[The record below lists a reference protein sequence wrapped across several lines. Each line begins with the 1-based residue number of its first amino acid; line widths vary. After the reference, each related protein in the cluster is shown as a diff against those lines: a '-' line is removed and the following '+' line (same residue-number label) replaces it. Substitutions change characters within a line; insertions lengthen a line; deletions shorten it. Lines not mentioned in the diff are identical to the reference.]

1 MSAAKAVPTA
11 LLANVTAMTA
21 TVLKNMRSGFI
32 KYLSTGVNG
41 TGQTLGV
48 DDDNSVTVRPR
59 PPRCRPH
66 GADSSQFLSPICH
79 EAGTQCRPGPRYDPP
94 PCFRFPVYNFPVPGS
109 TTCAMAPVWP
119 QSTSAPTVF
128 AWNSRAMQLSTYNGW
143 STSRRPSSSATH
155 STK

>member
-41 TGQTLGV
+41 TGQTLGA
-48 DDDNSVTVRPR
+48 DDDNSVTVGPR
-59 PPRCRPH
+59 PPRRRPH
-66 GADSSQFLSPICH
+66 GADSSPILSPICH
-79 EAGTQCRPGPRYDPP
+79 EAGTQCRPGPRYAPP
-94 PCFRFPVYNFPVPGS
+94 PCFRFPVSYFTVPRG
-109 TTCAMAPVWP
+109 TTGVVAPVWP
-119 QSTSAPTVF
+119 QATPARTGF
-128 AWNSRAMQLSTYNGW
+128 AWKSGAMILATYNGW
-143 STSRRPSSSATH
+143 STSRRLCAWATV